1 MPKIAVDY
9 SNTIIYKLYCK
20 DDNVKD
26 VYVGHTTNF
35 SKRKWKHKNN
45 AMNPKASNLKIYKI
59 IRANGGWSNWNMV
72 EIAKYKCSNA
82 AEAKMKEIKHS
93 QEEEKTNRSKL
104 IEPEYEDYEPMA
116 KKNYICHNCDK
127 CYKTASGLWKH
138 SQLCIETKS
147 EPGDKDLIMMLI
159 KENSE
164 MKNMMM
170 EVIKNGTHNTTN
182 SNNTNN
188 INTTNNNN
196 TNNTFNLQFFLNETC
211 KDAINMS
218 EFIDSIEL
226 QIQDLE
232 ETGRLG
238 YVDGISKVVIRKL
251 NALNEHD
258 RPIHCSDSKRE
269 IIYIKDDECWSKDTE
284 NKDKIKTMIKHVAHK
299 NIKQIPEWVKK
310 HPNCYESDSIH
321 NDKYLKI
328 VSNSMSGST
337 EEEQRS
343 NLNKII
349 SKVVKEVV
357 IRK

>member
-1 MPKIAVDY
+1 MEQNGNKIKQKQAKKYSCSICDY
-9 SNTIIYKLYCK
+9 TTERKSNYESHLLTA
-20 DDNVKD
+20 
-26 VYVGHTTNF
+26 
-35 SKRKWKHKNN
+35 KHKLEKISKKKQ
-45 AMNPKASNLKIYKI
+45 ANLYYCV
-59 IRANGGWSNWNMV
+59 NCN
-72 EIAKYKCSNA
+72 
-82 AEAKMKEIKHS
+82 
-93 QEEEKTNRSKL
+93 
-104 IEPEYEDYEPMA
+104 
-116 KKNYICHNCDK
+116 KN
-127 CYKTASGLWKH
+127 YKTASGLWKH
-138 SQLCIETKS
+138 NQLCPQTINETQYVPS
-147 EPGDKDLIMMLI
+147 DKNLIFTLI

-170 EVIKNGTHNTTN
+170 EVIKNGTTNNTTN
-182 SNNTNN
+182 INTNN
-188 INTTNNNN
+188 IHSNTT
-196 TNNTFNLQFFLNETC
+196 NTFNLQFFLNDTC
-211 KDAINMS
+211 KHAINMS
-218 EFIDSIEL
+218 DFIDSIEL

-269 IIYIKDDECWSKDTE
+269 VIYIKDQECWSKDNE
-284 NKDKIKTMIKHVAHK
+284 NKDKIKKMIKHVAHK

-310 HPNCYESDSIH
+310 HPNCYDSGSIH

-337 EEEQRS
+337 EEEQRT

-357 IRK
+357 INKY

>member
-1 MPKIAVDY
+1 M
-9 SNTIIYKLYCK
+9 
-20 DDNVKD
+20 
-26 VYVGHTTNF
+26 
-35 SKRKWKHKNN
+35 
-45 AMNPKASNLKIYKI
+45 
-59 IRANGGWSNWNMV
+59 
-72 EIAKYKCSNA
+72 
-82 AEAKMKEIKHS
+82 EIKE
-93 QEEEKTNRSKL
+93 QKKTYKKSPRFFCENCDFKCYMKCDWDKHILRPKHLKL
-104 IEPEYEDYEPMA
+104 TKSTVLEQ
-116 KKNYICHNCDK
+116 KKLKKTYFCNNCDK
-127 CYKTASGLWKH
+127 SYKTSSGLWKH
-138 SQLCIETKS
+138 NQLCSETKA
-147 EPGDKDLIMMLI
+147 EPVDKDLIMLLI

-170 EVIKNGTHNTTN
+170 EVIKNGTHNT
-182 SNNTNN
+182 NNTNN
-188 INTTNNNN
+188 INTTNNHNN
-196 TNNTFNLQFFLNETC
+196 TNNTFNLQFFLNDTC

-269 IIYIKDDECWSKDTE
+269 IIYIKDDECWSKDNE
-284 NKDKIKTMIKHVAHK
+284 NKDKIKTMIKQVAYK
-299 NIKQIPEWVKK
+299 NIKQIPEWVKN
-310 HPNCYESDSIH
+310 HPNCYESDSVH

-337 EEEQRS
+337 EEEQRT

-349 SKVVKEVV
+349 SKVAKEVV